1 MKITFQRLNYTTLYF
16 LDFIKLRTI
25 LDNQHLYKKYLKC
38 TLKFHDPINLQYSTV
53 LSIFFLTIRK
63 MGIYSEDLYTIR
75 HSALF
80 YFCIG

>member
-38 TLKFHDPINLQYSTV
+38 TLKFHDPINILPFSPSISLYYFLLYRCGTV
-53 LSIFFLTIRK
+53 SK
-63 MGIYSEDLYTIR
+63 
-75 HSALF
+75 
-80 YFCIG
+80 

>member
-1 MKITFQRLNYTTLYF
+1 MKIIFQRLNYTTLYF

-53 LSIFFLTIRK
+53 LSIHQFI
-63 MGIYSEDLYTIR
+63 
-75 HSALF
+75 LF
-80 YFCIG
+80 PSL

>member
-38 TLKFHDPINLQYSTV
+38 TLKFHDPINLLLRQ
-53 LSIFFLTIRK
+53 K
-63 MGIYSEDLYTIR
+63 
-75 HSALF
+75 
-80 YFCIG
+80 

>member
-53 LSIFFLTIRK
+53 LSISLYYFL
-63 MGIYSEDLYTIR
+63 LYRCGTV
-75 HSALF
+75 SK
-80 YFCIG
+80 